1 MSAVVR
7 IVGIEGRRLIVKE
20 GREVLEGLGVGS
32 KSVVRNVYMIDVAE
46 AAYIVFSGA
55 AELIDENGAPISL
68 EDLFSK
74 YSRSKYDWIKFTVLL
89 DLRTRGRRARS
100 GYSENTL
107 ILERNGDRKMIF
119 VAEENSPIK
128 SGKLI
133 EWAEDAVRK
142 GYDPVIALVDANGD
156 VTYYTMR
163 VQRVEDL
170 RGVQRQ

>member
-1 MSAVVR
+1 MGAIVR
-7 IVGIEGRRLIVKE
+7 IMGSEGRRLIVKE
-20 GREVLEGLGVGS
+20 GKEVLEGLGLGI
-32 KSVVRNVYMIDVAE
+32 KSVVKDVYMIDVAE
-46 AAYIVFSGA
+46 AAYVVFSGA
-55 AELIDENGAPISL
+55 AELIDGNGAPITL

-89 DLRTRGRRARS
+89 DLRMRGRKVRA

-107 ILERNGDRKMIF
+107 ILERGGERKMIF
-119 VAEENSPIK
+119 VAEENSPVK

-163 VQRVEDL
+163 VQRIEDL
-170 RGVQRQ
+170 RGVQKQ